1 MKTIVLAVILLC
13 LAEAFY
19 FISAL
24 IDRWYEDHE
33 KIKTLRKEVKELRA
47 EIDKLYILNQ
57 KNNEN
62 VEICANTTL
71 HIHNDIGRLGFRLQK
86 LERKGKDE

>member
-1 MKTIVLAVILLC
+1 MKIILAILSLC
-13 LAEAFY
+13 LAAAFY

-33 KIKTLRKEVKELRA
+33 KIKDLRKEVKELRA
-47 EIDKLYILNQ
+47 EMDELHILSQ

-62 VEICANTTL
+62 IEVCANATL
-71 HIHNDIGRLGFRLQK
+71 HIRNDIGRLGFRVQK